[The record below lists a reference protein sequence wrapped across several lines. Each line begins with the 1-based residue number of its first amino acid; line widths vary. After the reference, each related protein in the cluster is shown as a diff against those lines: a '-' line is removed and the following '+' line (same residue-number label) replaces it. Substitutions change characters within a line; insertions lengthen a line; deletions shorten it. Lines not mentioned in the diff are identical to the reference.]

1 MKINEVKQPSINA
14 LFEGIIGAEGQPF
27 SEETVREIAES
38 ISKMNNSKQAPVS
51 VEQAIQWLDNM

>member
-27 SEETVREIAES
+27 SKETVREIAES